1 MYKADNISLYA
12 HLKNVPLFNSL
23 TNEQLK
29 ILFEAG
35 ITKNFPKERIIV
47 YQHDPGDTFYIV
59 VTGKVK
65 ITLLNEDGK
74 EIVLSLLKEGDFFG
88 EMSLLDNETRSASA
102 VAIENTTLFLLTRI
116 QFHKLIATYS
126 DILTKIFKEI
136 CARLRHAN
144 EKIESL
150 AFLDVYGRT
159 IRLLQQLAHDQ
170 GEKTKNGIEISHAP
184 THKEIASMV
193 GASRETITRIIKV
206 LKENHT
212 LVSYKGRKV
221 ILREHTNK
229 LFI

>member
-1 MYKADNISLYA
+1 MYETNIYL
-12 HLKNVPLFNSL
+12 HLKNVPLFNNL

-29 ILFEAG
+29 ILFGAG
-35 ITKNFPKERIIV
+35 ITKRFPKDRLIF

-74 EIVLSLLKEGDFFG
+74 EIVLSLLKEGGFFG
-88 EMSLLDNETRSASA
+88 EMSLLDNQTRSASA
-102 VAIENTTLFLLTRI
+102 VSVEDTTLFLLTRN
-116 QFHKLIATYS
+116 QFHKLIS
-126 DILTKIFKEI
+126 NHPGLLTKIFNEI

-159 IRLLQQLAHDQ
+159 IRLLQQLAHEQ
-170 GEKTKNGIEISHAP
+170 GEKTKAGIEISHAP
-184 THKEIASMV
+184 THKEIASIV

-206 LKENHT
+206 LKDNHT

-221 ILREHTNK
+221 ILREHTSN
-229 LFI
+229 LLL